1 MFKEYQL
8 EQYSKMKEDIIDSEE
23 SSKKIILT
31 GDFGACVL
39 AKSLTIEPH
48 QEKELVKIVRKSY
61 NIARSAGFIG
71 MFHGA
76 RVYVIPDYPEK
87 FSLIMEAQV
96 EMEKR
101 PLGYLGGDIMTRGS
115 NLAREEEYQKFLDAE
130 LPVEVYSP
138 VQNKS
143 INDKS
148 NMTEE
153 ENNHLAE
160 KIVEADVER
169 LWNSDFTVLCP
180 EQSAIGTMCE
190 MGILYGWKYMAE
202 KLWNIFN
209 SVKPPKDLMSGSKEE
224 QYEKRIKYL
233 DEVSTKLVY
242 ELRRILDKQNYAH
255 YFDIRTNHLNEK
267 DWRRSFSINQFLYGI
282 ILAATADKQLHN
294 SFDEI
299 IPILKDE
306 YSGQEKMDFESEWR

>member
-1 MFKEYQL
+1 
-8 EQYSKMKEDIIDSEE
+8 
-23 SSKKIILT
+23 
-31 GDFGACVL
+31 
-39 AKSLTIEPH
+39 
-48 QEKELVKIVRKSY
+48 
-61 NIARSAGFIG
+61 
-71 MFHGA
+71 
-76 RVYVIPDYPEK
+76 
-87 FSLIMEAQV
+87 
-96 EMEKR
+96 MEKK

-115 NLAREEEYQKFLDAE
+115 NLARQEEYDKFQEAG
-130 LPVEVYSP
+130 LPVDVYSP
-138 VQNKS
+138 VQNKA

-190 MGILYGWKYMAE
+190 MGILYGWKYMAD
-202 KLWNIFN
+202 KLMDI
-209 SVKPPKDLMSGSKEE
+209 E
-224 QYEKRIKYL
+224 QAFMDEHFDEYDHATPERRLELRDEMAQKVR
-233 DEVSTKLVY
+233 DEVQ
-242 ELRRILDKQNYAH
+242 RIAYKKNYAH

-282 ILAATADKQLHN
+282 ILAATADGTLHS

-299 IPILKDE
+299 IPLLQKQYCKNEQMSFD
-306 YSGQEKMDFESEWR
+306 SEWR